1 MVAGMKGQSMKT
13 NNTRVLVAGD
23 IMLDIYSFGR
33 ASRISPEAPVPVL
46 VKKKEKMQ
54 YSLGGAANVAA
65 NMIAAGAEVDI
76 MSAVGS
82 DTNGNILLNELDSAG
97 IHTDYISKLPECVT
111 TTKLRYIAQNHQQI
125 LRVDTEDDLR
135 MRWEIMWDKMKLLEE
150 RIGQYDLFLLSD
162 YEKGFLTSEIS
173 QYLIQIA
180 NRRNIPV
187 LVDVKDRQYGKYKGA
202 FLLKPNRNE
211 LESLT
216 GMPVESMEEVIR
228 ASCHLCRETE
238 SKFVLTTLSMDG
250 LVLVN
255 DHELVMQ
262 VQSVAREVFDVTGA
276 GDTFIAY
283 LGIGLAGGD
292 DIQDAVRMANFAAG
306 IQVSKIGTSIV
317 YPNEI
322 LAAMGKRTKNHWR
335 TVDGSRIKDV
345 LARLKMAQADGKKI
359 VFTNGCFDLLHAGH
373 VGYLKKA
380 ASLGDILV
388 VGINDDDSVRRLKGG
403 DRPLNKLEDRRIVLE
418 SLECVDHVIP
428 FGEDTPLKLI
438 ERVEPDV
445 LVKGGDY
452 QADKIVG
459 AALVQ
464 ARGGTVTTIPF
475 IEGRSTTELIR
486 KMTNSTI

>member
-1 MVAGMKGQSMKT
+1 
-13 NNTRVLVAGD
+13 
-23 IMLDIYSFGR
+23 
-33 ASRISPEAPVPVL
+33 
-46 VKKKEKMQ
+46 MQ

-111 TTKLRYIAQNHQQI
+111 TTKLRYIAQNHQQL

-345 LARLKMAQADGKKI
+345 LARLKMAQADGKNCFYEWMLRSSSCRTCG
-359 VFTNGCFDLLHAGH
+359 VFKESGL
-373 VGYLKKA
+373 
-380 ASLGDILV
+380 
-388 VGINDDDSVRRLKGG
+388 VRRYPGCG
-403 DRPLNKLEDRRIVLE
+403 D
-418 SLECVDHVIP
+418 
-428 FGEDTPLKLI
+428 
-438 ERVEPDV
+438 
-445 LVKGGDY
+445 
-452 QADKIVG
+452 Q
-459 AALVQ
+459 
-464 ARGGTVTTIPF
+464 
-475 IEGRSTTELIR
+475 
-486 KMTNSTI
+486 

>member
-1 MVAGMKGQSMKT
+1 M
-13 NNTRVLVAGD
+13 
-23 IMLDIYSFGR
+23 
-33 ASRISPEAPVPVL
+33 
-46 VKKKEKMQ
+46 KKKDKMQ